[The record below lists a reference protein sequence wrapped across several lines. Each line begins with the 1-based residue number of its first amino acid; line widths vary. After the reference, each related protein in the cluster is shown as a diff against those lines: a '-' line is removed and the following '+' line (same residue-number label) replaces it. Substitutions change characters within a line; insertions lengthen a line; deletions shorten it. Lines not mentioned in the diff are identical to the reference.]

1 MIDEKRISKNV
12 ETFSFPRLS
21 GTEFEKKSCSLAKQK
36 IEELNLIPHIQ
47 KFTFSVFYSRVF
59 PKLVLLL
66 LSWFLLVLF
75 LRFNFLFIFINS
87 SLILLLLIL
96 LLAYTRNPEKIKLGE
111 TYHSHNLFVKV
122 PMRRNEIH
130 SQEDTS
136 NVFFRHERNILLF
149 SHLDSKGQS
158 ISIKIRVLSY
168 KIWIDSFA
176 VGILIIVLNATFF
189 NNTIILHLF
198 VGVIIFFNFVASGF
212 IVLNTTNNY
221 SKGAIDDASGISC
234 IMELLHY
241 YSDQENRP
249 ENFNLW
255 FVFTGAEE
263 SGTMGIRNF
272 YRNYIRDL
280 DRKNTFIIN
289 FDSIANHAILYD
301 HGLINQNNFKSNQY
315 IFDNSEHLSL
325 KGAKKFYIGMYSD
338 GLFLYNK
345 KFNGLGIGDKSV
357 YKYVHSTGDEIDKI
371 NIALLKKLCELITI
385 LLKDIDY

>member
-59 PKLVLLL
+59 PKLALIL
-66 LSWFLLVLF
+66 LSWLLLVLF
-75 LRFNFLFIFINS
+75 LRFNFLFIFLNS
-87 SLILLLLIL
+87 SLILSLLIVL
-96 LLAYTRNPEKIKLGE
+96 IGFTRSPENIKLGE
-111 TYHSHNLFVKV
+111 TYHSNNLFVKV
-122 PMRRNEIH
+122 PMRTNEHH

-136 NVFFRHERNILLF
+136 NEFFKKEKNILLF

-168 KIWIDSFA
+168 KIWIVSFA
-176 VGILIIVLNATFF
+176 MGILIIFLNATFF
-189 NNTIILHLF
+189 NNNILLDLF
-198 VGVIIFFNFVASGF
+198 VGIIIVCNFVVSGF
-212 IVLNTTNNY
+212 IVFNTTNNN

-234 IMELLHY
+234 VIELLQHY
-241 YSDQENRP
+241 SVPENRP
-249 ENFNLW
+249 KNFNLW

-272 YRNYIRDL
+272 YRCCIQDL
-280 DRKNTFIIN
+280 DRKNTYIIN
-289 FDSIANHAILYD
+289 FDSIAHHAILYD
-301 HGLINQNNFKSNQY
+301 HGLINKNNFKSNQY

-325 KGAKKFYIGMYSD
+325 KEAKKFYIGTYSD
-338 GLFLYNK
+338 GLFLYNR
-345 KFNGLGIGDKSV
+345 KFKGLGIGDKSV
-357 YKYVHSTGDEIDKI
+357 YRYIHSTGDEIDKI
-371 NIALLKKLCELITI
+371 NIVLLKKLCELITI